1 VVTLVCRKTRRG
13 SLESASAVP
22 ILHHVIVRPDLARPV
37 RRVCGFSTRVLLL
50 VAGSLTIAVSVAVT
64 LWTGLGPGP
73 LDVFIGAV
81 RTHTGVPLSV
91 AVWMVVGSLI
101 ALAWALG
108 RRPGFGTLV
117 GPLVV
122 GVVMQSTLSVLN
134 TFEAPDALIVR
145 MVIQLLAIGA
155 IGVGAGALIVSGLG
169 AGSGE
174 LLTSAA
180 SRLSGHPERWVRLA
194 LEVSWLVIGVALGG
208 PAGLGT
214 VMIALTLGV
223 AVSNGQ
229 RMVDHGVGRLRSASE
244 IWVPIPSP
252 VPTPVLATA

>member
-1 VVTLVCRKTRRG
+1 MTPRSL
-13 SLESASAVP
+13 LESRAVLP
-22 ILHHVIVRPDLARPV
+22 ILHHVIVHPNLARPV

-50 VAGSLTIAVSVAVT
+50 VLGSMTIAVSVAVT

-81 RTHTGVPLSV
+81 RSHTGLPLSISI
-91 AVWMVVGSLI
+91 WMVVGSLI

-117 GPLVV
+117 GPLMV
-122 GVVMQSTLSVLN
+122 GVVMQATSSMLKN
-134 TFEAPDALIVR
+134 FETPDALLLR

-180 SRLSGHPERWVRLA
+180 SRRSGHPERWVRLA
-194 LEVSWLVIGVALGG
+194 FELSWLVIGVALGG

-214 VMIALTLGV
+214 VMIALTLGLS
-223 AVSNGQ
+223 VSNGQ
-229 RMVDHGVGRLRSASE
+229 RIVHHGVGRLRAATATFAV
-244 IWVPIPSP
+244 VPAPA
-252 VPTPVLATA
+252 VGLTAEPVLVAA

>member
-1 VVTLVCRKTRRG
+1 MTPPSPLSPR
-13 SLESASAVP
+13 SALP
-22 ILHHVIVRPDLARPV
+22 ILHHVIVHPNFARPV

-50 VAGSLTIAVSVAVT
+50 MFGSMTIAVSVAVT
-64 LWTGLGPGP
+64 LWNDLGPGP

-81 RTHTGVPLSV
+81 RTHTGLPLSIS
-91 AVWMVVGSLI
+91 VWLVVGSII
-101 ALAWALG
+101 AIAWVLG

-117 GPLVV
+117 GPLFV
-122 GVVMQSTLSVLN
+122 GVVMQATLSFLEN
-134 TFEAPDALIVR
+134 FATPDALVVR

-180 SRLSGHPERWVRLA
+180 SRLSGHPERWVRLGFE
-194 LEVSWLVIGVALGG
+194 LSWLAIGVALGG

-214 VMIALTLGV
+214 VMIALTLGLS
-223 AVSNGQ
+223 VSNGQ
-229 RMVDHGVGRLRSASE
+229 RIVDHGVGRLRTASHV
-244 IWVPIPSP
+244 WVPIP
-252 VPTPVLATA
+252 VLTDAPVLVAA

>member
-1 VVTLVCRKTRRG
+1 M
-13 SLESASAVP
+13 
-22 ILHHVIVRPDLARPV
+22 IVHPNFARPV

-50 VAGSLTIAVSVAVT
+50 MFGSMTIAVSVAVT
-64 LWTGLGPGP
+64 LWNDLGPGP

-81 RTHTGVPLSV
+81 RTHTGLPLSIS
-91 AVWMVVGSLI
+91 VWMVVGSII
-101 ALAWALG
+101 AMAWVLG

-117 GPLVV
+117 GPLFV
-122 GVVMQSTLSVLN
+122 GVVMQATLSFLEN
-134 TFEAPDALIVR
+134 FATPDALVVR

-180 SRLSGHPERWVRLA
+180 SRLSGHPERWVRLGFE
-194 LEVSWLVIGVALGG
+194 LSWLAIGVALGG

-214 VMIALTLGV
+214 VMIALTLGLS
-223 AVSNGQ
+223 VSNGQ
-229 RMVDHGVGRLRSASE
+229 RIVDHGVGRLRTASHV
-244 IWVPIPSP
+244 WVPIP
-252 VPTPVLATA
+252 VLTDAPVLVAA

>member
-1 VVTLVCRKTRRG
+1 M
-13 SLESASAVP
+13 
-22 ILHHVIVRPDLARPV
+22 
-37 RRVCGFSTRVLLL
+37 RRVCGFSTRLLLL

-223 AVSNGQ
+223 VGVERAADGRPRCRPIAQ
-229 RMVDHGVGRLRSASE
+229 RVRDLGADPVAGRPLRFSPPPDTVDARSCASPAFDRGSLPGDRME
-244 IWVPIPSP
+244 P
-252 VPTPVLATA
+252 

>member
-1 VVTLVCRKTRRG
+1 
-13 SLESASAVP
+13 
-22 ILHHVIVRPDLARPV
+22 V

-50 VAGSLTIAVSVAVT
+50 LLGSLTIAVSVAVT

-101 ALAWALG
+101 AIAWALG
-108 RRPGFGTLV
+108 HRPGFGTLA

-122 GVVMQSTLSVLN
+122 GVVMQSTSSVLEQ
-134 TFEAPDALIVR
+134 FEAPDALVVR

-155 IGVGAGALIVSGLG
+155 IGVGAGALIVSRLG

-180 SRLSGHPERWVRLA
+180 SGRTGHSERWVRLG

-214 VMIALTLGV
+214 VMIALTLGLS
-223 AVSNGQ
+223 VSNGR
-229 RMVDHGVGRLRSASE
+229 RMVDHGVGRLRDASVLL
-244 IWVPIPSP
+244 VPLPAPMPAP
-252 VPTPVLATA
+252 VVAG

>member
-1 VVTLVCRKTRRG
+1 
-13 SLESASAVP
+13 VP
-22 ILHHVIVRPDLARPV
+22 ILHHVIVRPHLARPV

-50 VAGSLTIAVSVAVT
+50 VLGSLTIAVSVAVT

-101 ALAWALG
+101 AVAWLLG
-108 RRPGFGTLV
+108 RRPGFGTLA

-122 GVVMQSTLSVLN
+122 GVVMQSTLSVLEQ
-134 TFEAPDALIVR
+134 FEAPDALVAR

-155 IGVGAGALIVSGLG
+155 IGVGAGALIVSRLG

-180 SRLSGHPERWVRLA
+180 SGRTGHPERWVRLA
-194 LEVSWLVIGVALGG
+194 LEVSWLLIGVALGG

-214 VMIALTLGV
+214 VMIALTLGLS
-223 AVSNGQ
+223 VSNGQ
-229 RMVDHGVGRLRSASE
+229 RMVDHGVGRLRDASVLL
-244 IWVPIPSP
+244 VPLPAEP
-252 VPTPVLATA
+252 ELPAPALLAAAA